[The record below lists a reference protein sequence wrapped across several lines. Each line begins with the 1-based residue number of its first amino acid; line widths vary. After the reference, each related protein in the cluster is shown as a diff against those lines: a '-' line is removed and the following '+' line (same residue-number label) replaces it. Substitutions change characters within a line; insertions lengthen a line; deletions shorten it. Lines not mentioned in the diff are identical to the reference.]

1 MWTLAFGHHE
11 DRTATHG
18 YAAAGTSIRR
28 FRYRHYHLGVGAS
41 HVICRVLL
49 SIGATSLH
57 WNDDDF
63 DVLADAVT
71 GTIPNTEVSLGYS
84 RGGNIF
90 PDLRS
95 SARLANSSYSS
106 ATVSMAR
113 LVAES
118 VTLSAIAR
126 VCRARSRQCSGSFR
140 YDKTSPTVRSDR

>member
-1 MWTLAFGHHE
+1 MRADSEMTPSALLAPTSP
-11 DRTATHG
+11 RTSTGAEL
-18 YAAAGTSIRR
+18 ACSARPRR
-28 FRYRHYHLGVGAS
+28 YVFHYDEIAE
-41 HVICRVLL
+41 
-49 SIGATSLH
+49 AEAQH

-140 YDKTSPTVRSDR
+140 YDKTSPTVRSNR